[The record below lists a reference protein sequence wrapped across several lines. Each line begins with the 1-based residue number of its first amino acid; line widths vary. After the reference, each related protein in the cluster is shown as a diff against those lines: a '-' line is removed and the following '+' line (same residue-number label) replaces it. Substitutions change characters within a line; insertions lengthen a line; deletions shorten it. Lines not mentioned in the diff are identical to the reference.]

1 MVAMT
6 VAPNAIMTGKATALF
21 HAMGCQIE
29 LQLVH
34 NTTPQS
40 ADAAMAALM
49 DAELFFATC
58 ESVLSRFLATSD
70 LTLLNR
76 SAGCGPV
83 LVPTILGE
91 VTQRALAAARATNG
105 LFDPTLGTLL
115 AHLGYDRPFPLVAP
129 FADDAM
135 PALVPPH
142 RVGAWREIAV
152 DPVAG
157 TVALPVGVA
166 LDFGGIGKGWT
177 VDRVVDH
184 LRATPGVRGGL
195 VNAGGD
201 LRVWGAAL
209 DGEPRWSVGVEDPR
223 EFDRDCAVLTVAERA
238 VATSSTAYR
247 RWQRGDRWI
256 HHLLDPR
263 TGQPAATDLAAVT
276 VVGPLAAWAEVHAKV
291 ALLSGASDGRAYLDA
306 QEGYEGLLIA
316 TDGAQHCTGGMED
329 YRR

>member
-1 MVAMT
+1 MVAT
-6 VAPNAIMTGKATALF
+6 AVVPDAMTGKATALF
-21 HAMGCQIE
+21 RAMGCQIE

-34 NTTPQS
+34 DATPQTT
-40 ADAAMAALM
+40 DAVMAALM
-49 DAELFFATC
+49 DAELFFATS
-58 ESVLSRFLATSD
+58 ESALSRFLATSD

-83 LVPTILGE
+83 LVSPILGE

-105 LFDPTLGTLL
+105 MFDPTLGTLL

-129 FADDAM
+129 FADDAV

-142 RVGAWREIAV
+142 RDSAWREIAV
-152 DPVAG
+152 DPVAC
-157 TVALPVGVA
+157 TVALPAGVA

-177 VDRVVDH
+177 VDRVMGH
-184 LRATPGVRGGL
+184 LQATPGVRGGL

-201 LRVWGAAL
+201 LRVWGVAPE
-209 DGEPRWSVGVEDPR
+209 GEPMWAVGVEDPR
-223 EFDRDCAVLTVAERA
+223 EFDRDCAVLASADRA

-247 RWQRGDRWI
+247 RWRRGDRWV

-276 VVGPLAAWAEVHAKV
+276 VVGPSAAWAEVHAKV
-291 ALLSGASDGRAYLDA
+291 ALLSGIVEGRAYLGARDD
-306 QEGYEGLLIA
+306 YEGLLIA
-316 TDGAQHCTGGMED
+316 TDGTQHCTGGMEG

>member
-1 MVAMT
+1 MATTIV
-6 VAPNAIMTGKATALF
+6 VPNPTMTGKAIALF
-21 HAMGCQIE
+21 RAMGCQIE

-34 NTTPQS
+34 DATPQ
-40 ADAAMAALM
+40 ATDAVMDALM

-58 ESVLSRFLATSD
+58 ESALSRFLATSD
-70 LTLLNR
+70 LMLLNR
-76 SAGCGPV
+76 AAGCGPV
-83 LVPTILGE
+83 PVSPILGA
-91 VTQRALAAARATNG
+91 VAQQALAAADATNG
-105 LFDPTLGTLL
+105 MFDPTLGTML

-129 FADDAM
+129 FGDDAV

-142 RVGAWREIAV
+142 RSGAWREIAV
-152 DPVAG
+152 DPDAG
-157 TVALPVGVA
+157 TVALPAGVA

-177 VDRVVDH
+177 VDRVVAH

-201 LRVWGAAL
+201 LRVWGMAPE
-209 DGEPRWSVGVEDPR
+209 DQPVWTVGVEDPR
-223 EFDRDCAVLTVAERA
+223 DLERDCAVLAVADRA

-247 RWQRGDRWI
+247 RWRRGDRWV

-276 VVGPLAAWAEVHAKV
+276 VVGPSAGWAEIHAKV
-291 ALLSGASDGRAYLDA
+291 ALLFGSDEGERYLDA
-306 QEGYEGLLIA
+306 QDGYDGLLI
-316 TDGAQHCTGGMED
+316 TTNGMQQSTIGMEG